1 MFVQSIVILDVKAS
15 AKKAMPV
22 QILSY
27 QLIESPNKFDPPLL
41 LTYAPF
47 RHHQRRYWGRVLL
60 LHLRIAVVCL
70 LAARCGS
77 RNIFSVLRQYRP
89 VSFESC

>member
-1 MFVQSIVILDVKAS
+1 
-15 AKKAMPV
+15 MPV
-22 QILSY
+22 QILLY
-27 QLIESPNKFDPPLL
+27 QLIEAPNKFDPLLL

-77 RNIFSVLRQYRP
+77 RNIIFQFYGSIDP
-89 VSFESC
+89 